1 MVDKTSRNNAGKEGN
16 WEKST
21 QISRMTAI
29 YCPCSAPQ
37 NLVEAL
43 DSGVWTIHR
52 PPRRPPA
59 GDSICRQWPPP
70 QPPKSFRPS
79 PPPLSNPRFAA
90 DTQHGGSQ
98 PRRSTP
104 NAALPRSRPLLASA
118 EPAGLRLPSPS
129 SVPARPLRTT
139 RRPQR
144 KVLCAPNQ
152 IGVCGVNL
160 ICTLVI
166 VSSLVCF

>member
-1 MVDKTSRNNAGKEGN
+1 MRGKKETGKN
-16 WEKST
+16 PHKF
-21 QISRMTAI
+21 SRMTAI

-37 NLVEAL
+37 NLVAAL
-43 DSGVWTIHR
+43 ESGPSTDR

-70 QPPKSFRPS
+70 QPPKSFRSS

-129 SVPARPLRTT
+129 FHPAWPLRTP
-139 RRPQR
+139 RRPRR
-144 KVLCAPNQ
+144 KVPYYAR
-152 IGVCGVNL
+152 
-160 ICTLVI
+160 VI
-166 VSSLVCF
+166 KLGSVVRT